1 MLETKLLPRVFV
13 HTENGQKIRLTD
25 PNEDFSPEAVCNY
38 YANLYAILTTA
49 KIVGPEFKNDSR
61 EYEFVSTIGT
71 KG

>member
-1 MLETKLLPRVFV
+1 MLTSTVLPRVFI
-13 HTENGQKIRLTD
+13 HTENGQKITLTD
-25 PNEDFSPEAVCNY
+25 PNEDFSPEAVCNH

-49 KIVGPEFKNDSR
+49 KIQGPEINGDCR

>member
-1 MLETKLLPRVFV
+1 MLATKLLPRVFI
-13 HTENGQKIRLTD
+13 HTENNQKVRLSD
-25 PNEDFSPEAVCNY
+25 PNEDFSPEAVCNH

-49 KIVGPEFKNDSR
+49 KIVGPEINNDCR

>member
-13 HTENGQKIRLTD
+13 HTENGQKIKLTD

-38 YANLYAILTTA
+38 YANLYAILNNA
-49 KIVGPEFKNDSR
+49 KITGPEFVDDHR
-61 EYEFVSTIGT
+61 EYEFVSTIGV